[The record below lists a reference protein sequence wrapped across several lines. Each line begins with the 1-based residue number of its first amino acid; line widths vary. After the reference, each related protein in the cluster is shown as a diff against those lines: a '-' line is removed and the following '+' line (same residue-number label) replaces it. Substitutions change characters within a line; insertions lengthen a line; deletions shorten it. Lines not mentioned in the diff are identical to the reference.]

1 MSKSSA
7 HYHTTVL
14 LHEAVDALHLSDK
27 PDTVVIDG
35 TLGGGGHTELLAHTI
50 PQGKVISFDKD
61 INAINYA
68 KKRLAEYKNIE
79 YINDD
84 YVNMDMYVG
93 INGRLSLHEIDGV
106 LLDLGVSSEQL
117 DNPERGF
124 SFMREGPLDM
134 RMDTS
139 KGMTA
144 RDIIEKYDEK
154 KLADTLYNYGE
165 ERKSRVIARRIKEAI
180 KEGTV
185 FDTTLKLANFI
196 AGIIHEKHKHPATR
210 SFLAL
215 RIAVNHEL
223 EHLEIAMDK
232 AIKLLKPGGR
242 LAIITFHSI
251 EDRIV
256 KQKMAKW
263 ANPCECPPRLPC
275 TCGLKPIGKSLKK
288 IAPSEEEVKN
298 NIRSRSAIL
307 RVFEKF

>member
-1 MSKSSA
+1 MSRSS
-7 HYHTTVL
+7 YHTTVL
-14 LHEAVDALHLSDK
+14 LHEAVDALQLSDK
-27 PDTVVIDG
+27 SDTVVIDG
-35 TLGGGGHTELLAHTI
+35 TLGGGGHTELLAQTI
-50 PQGKVISFDKD
+50 ANGKVISFDKD
-61 INAINYA
+61 INAINFA
-68 KKRLAEYKNIE
+68 RKRLSEYKNIE

-84 YVNMDMYVG
+84 YANMDTYIQNVDG
-93 INGRLSLHEIDGV
+93 I

-139 KGMTA
+139 RGMTA

-154 KLADTLYNYGE
+154 KLADILYNYGE
-165 ERKSRVIARRIKEAI
+165 ERKSRIIARRIKEAI
-180 KEGTV
+180 KGGTV

-223 EHLEIAMDK
+223 DHLEIAMEK
-232 AIKLLKPGGR
+232 AMKLLKSGGR
-242 LAIITFHSI
+242 LSIITFHSI

-256 KQKMAKW
+256 KQTMAKW

-275 TCGLKPIGKSLKK
+275 TCGLKPLGKSLKK

>member
-1 MSKSSA
+1 MA
-7 HYHTTVL
+7 INTNYHITVL
-14 LHEAVDALHLSDK
+14 LHEAVDALNLTDNA
-27 PDTVVIDG
+27 DTVVIDG
-35 TLGGGGHTELLAHTI
+35 TLGGGGHTELLAQTI
-50 PQGKVISFDKD
+50 PHGRIISFDKD

-68 KKRLAEYKNIE
+68 KARLSGFSNIE

-93 INGRLSLHEIDGV
+93 DNGGVDGI
-106 LLDLGVSSEQL
+106 LLDLGISSEQI

-124 SFMREGPLDM
+124 SFMRDGPLDM

-139 KGMTA
+139 RGMTA
-144 RDIIEKYDEK
+144 RDIIEQYNEK
-154 KLADTLYNYGE
+154 DLADLLYNYGE

-180 KEGTV
+180 RDGFV

-196 AGIIHEKHKHPATR
+196 AGIIHEKNKHPATR

-223 EHLEIAMDK
+223 EYLEIAMAK

-251 EDRIV
+251 EDRLV
-256 KQKMAKW
+256 KQTMQEW
-263 ANPCECPPRLPC
+263 AHPCACPPRMPC
-275 TCGLKPIGKSLKK
+275 ICHKEPLGKSLKK
-288 IAPSEEEVKN
+288 ISPPEDEVKA
-298 NIRSRSAIL
+298 NIRSRSAML
-307 RVFEKF
+307 RVFEKE

>member
-1 MSKSSA
+1 MSKSSS

-14 LHEAVDALHLSDK
+14 LHEAVDALDLK
-27 PDTVVIDG
+27 NKADTIVIDG
-35 TLGGGGHTELLAHTI
+35 TLGGGGHTELLAQTI
-50 PQGKVISFDKD
+50 PNGKVISFDKD

-84 YVNMDMYVG
+84 YVNMDVVVKT
-93 INGRLSLHEIDGV
+93 NSRLSQPVDGI

-124 SFMREGPLDM
+124 SFMRSGPLDM
-134 RMDTS
+134 RMDVS

-144 RDIIEKYDEK
+144 RDIIEQYDEK
-154 KLADTLYNYGE
+154 RLADTLYNYGE

-180 KEGTV
+180 KEGYV
-185 FDTTLKLANFI
+185 FDTTLKLAEFI
-196 AGIIHEKHKHPATR
+196 AGIIREKHKHPATR

-223 EHLEIAMDK
+223 EYLEIAMDK
-232 AIKLLKPGGR
+232 AIELLKPGGR

-256 KQKMAKW
+256 KQTMAKW

-288 IAPSEEEVKN
+288 RAPSEEEVKN

>member
-1 MSKSSA
+1 MSKSN
-7 HYHTTVL
+7 YHITVL
-14 LHEAVDALHLSDK
+14 LHEAVDALNLTNK
-27 PDTVVIDG
+27 EDTVVMDG
-35 TLGGGGHTELLAHTI
+35 TLGGGGHTELLASTI
-50 PQGKVISFDKD
+50 TKGKVISFDKD

-68 KKRLAEYKNIE
+68 KKRLSDYNNIK

-84 YVNMDMYVG
+84 YVNMDAYIQNVDG
-93 INGRLSLHEIDGV
+93 I

-134 RMDTS
+134 RMDTNR
-139 KGMTA
+139 GMTA
-144 RDIIEKYDEK
+144 RDIIESYDEK
-154 KLADTLYNYGE
+154 RLADLLYNYGE

-180 KEGTV
+180 KNGTV
-185 FDTTLKLANFI
+185 FDTTLKFANFI

-223 EHLEIAMDK
+223 DHLEIAMEK
-232 AIKLLKPGGR
+232 AMKLLKSGGR
-242 LAIITFHSI
+242 LSIITFHSI

-256 KQKMAKW
+256 KQTMAKW

-275 TCGLKPIGKSLKK
+275 TCGLKPLGKSLKK
-288 IAPSEEEVKN
+288 MAPSEEEVKN

>member
-1 MSKSSA
+1 MSKSS
-7 HYHTTVL
+7 YHTTVL
-14 LHEAVDALHLSDK
+14 LYEAVNALNLTNK
-27 PDTVVIDG
+27 EDTVVIDG
-35 TLGGGGHTELLAHTI
+35 TLGGGGHTELLAQTI
-50 PQGKVISFDKD
+50 PNGKVISLDKD

-68 KKRLAEYKNIE
+68 KKRLAKYNNIE

-84 YVNMDMYVG
+84 YVNMDTYIQNVDG
-93 INGRLSLHEIDGV
+93 I

-139 KGMTA
+139 RGMTA
-144 RDIIEKYDEK
+144 RDIIETYDEK
-154 KLADTLYNYGE
+154 RLADLLYNYGE
-165 ERKSRVIARRIKEAI
+165 ERKSRIIARRIKESI
-180 KEGTV
+180 KDGV
-185 FDTTLKLANFI
+185 IFDTTLKLADFI
-196 AGIIHEKHKHPATR
+196 AKIIHEKHKHPATR
-210 SFLAL
+210 SFLAI

-256 KQKMAKW
+256 KQTMAKW

-288 IAPSEEEVKN
+288 TAPSEEEVKN

>member
-14 LHEAVDALHLSDK
+14 LNEAVDALNLSDK
-27 PDTVVIDG
+27 PDTIVIDG
-35 TLGGGGHTELLAHTI
+35 TLGGGGHTELLARTI
-50 PQGKVISFDKD
+50 SNGKVISFDKD

-68 KKRLAEYKNIE
+68 KKRLTKYQNIE
-79 YINDD
+79 YVNDD
-84 YVNMDMYVG
+84 YVNMDRYAGSEG
-93 INGRLSLHEIDGV
+93 INGI

-134 RMDTS
+134 RMDVS

-144 RDIIEKYDEK
+144 RELIEKYDEK

-232 AIKLLKPGGR
+232 AIELLKPGGR
-242 LAIITFHSI
+242 LSIITFHSI

-256 KQKMAKW
+256 KQTMAKW